1 MSAQLDRLSR
11 RLQAIP
17 KAVRDAVQP
26 ALDKSTDELVATMR
40 HLAPV
45 DEGELRDS
53 IEKRP
58 GDHELARKVVTDDY
72 KARWAEFGTAKQ
84 SAQPFFWSTVRLNR
98 KRFTSRIKRAIRKA
112 LRSNWGGSSGA

>member
-1 MSAQLDRLSR
+1 MSVQLDRLSR

-26 ALDKSTDELVATMR
+26 ALDTSADELVGTMKR
-40 HLAPV
+40 LAPV
-45 DEGELRDS
+45 DEGDLRDS

-58 GDHELARKVVTDDY
+58 GGHELARKVATDDY

-84 SAQPFFWSTVRLNR
+84 AAQPFFWPTVRLNK
-98 KRFTSRIKRAIRKA
+98 KRFTGRIKRAIRKA
-112 LRSNWGGSSGA
+112 VRSKWGGGIGA